1 LKISDFLHDW
11 SRGLPVVIANVLLQ
25 GTWDPQYFIDA
36 FGEEG
41 ATIVNCETGQTKKIY
56 VKEYFGWFLNPD
68 ERTGIWKLKVGCPWS
83 FYTIIFQHIIFACC
97 VQDWPPQQDFQGL
110 FPELFAA
117 FCDAVPC
124 PDMARLN
131 GALNLAAHLPING
144 PFADLGD
151 YPLET
156 SLVA

>member
-1 LKISDFLHDW
+1 M
-11 SRGLPVVIANVLLQ
+11 VVTDVLLQ
-25 GTWDPQYFIDA
+25 GMWDPQYFINV

-41 ATIVNCETGQTKKIY
+41 ATIVNCETGQTKK
-56 VKEYFGWFLNPD
+56 VKVKDYFGWFLKPD
-68 ERTGIWKLKVGCPWS
+68 ERTGIWKLKVGAIT
-83 FYTIIFQHIIFACC
+83 FLYIHFQHSIFAFC
-97 VQDWPPQQDFQGL
+97 VQDWPPQLNFQEL

-124 PDMARLN
+124 PDIARLN

-151 YPLET
+151 YPLKT
-156 SLVA
+156 SPVA